1 MRTETVGDGTP
12 ELAVVSCLHG
22 DEMCGKTAIERL
34 LAERPSFER
43 PVTFVVANEAA
54 VGANVRF
61 VDEDLNRAF
70 PGDPD
75 GDTYESRL
83 AAELMAELRDRKV
96 PDFHSTQS
104 HPDPFALVDGLD
116 EEKARLARATGL
128 ERLVDIDL
136 VPGGLIGQVD
146 GVAVECGYVGTET
159 AARNAERVLRN
170 FLGVTGALDVPA
182 EESDPDVYRV
192 TDVVDGDDFEFVGL
206 NFEEVPEGEVFAHSD
221 DESLR
226 ADDPFYPV
234 LMSTEGY
241 DEMVGFKAE
250 RVGRLSEI
258 E

>member
-22 DEMCGKTAIERL
+22 DEQCGKSAIESL
-34 LAERPSFER
+34 LAERLTFER

-83 AAELMAELRDRKV
+83 AAELMAELREKQVLDL
-96 PDFHSTQS
+96 HSTQS

-116 EEKARLARATGL
+116 EASARLARTTGL
-128 ERLVDIDL
+128 ERLVDIGH
-136 VPGGLIGQVD
+136 VSGGLIGEVD
-146 GVAVECGYVGTET
+146 GVAVECGYVGTAT

-192 TDVVDGDDFEFVGL
+192 TDVVEGRDFEFVGQ
-206 NFEEVPEGEVFAHSD
+206 NFQQVPEGTVFAHRD

-226 ADDPFYPV
+226 ADEPFYPV
-234 LMSTEGY
+234 LMSTGGY
-241 DEMVGFKAE
+241 DEMIGFKAE
-250 RVGRLSEI
+250 RVGRLSNVK
-258 E
+258 